1 VSVDVGLAEF
11 FAAMAP
17 MLEGRASA
25 RHVEMALGPS
35 ASGTEALGFYAELVR
50 RNLHKILSD
59 VFPAVR
65 AVARHLHGDDRAWAG
80 LAAAYAAAHP
90 GRGSDP
96 NRFAEALPAW
106 LRGRPE
112 FIGPWSELAV
122 ELADYE
128 WTRVLA
134 YHAPDVE
141 GDGLEQRLFVRQ
153 YTCDIPALAHAVQHG
168 SFVPPTSR
176 PRIVAIFRHARTLQL
191 GVFHLGAAGL
201 AALARRQ
208 GLATP
213 PALAALPESAVRSGL
228 AALEAA
234 GVLPG
239 GMPSPGMP
247 FPGVPSCAHA

>member
-1 VSVDVGLAEF
+1 MSVDVGLGRF

-25 RHVEMALGPS
+25 REVEAAIGPS
-35 ASGTEALGFYAELVR
+35 ASGSDALAFYAELVR

-65 AVARHLHGDDRAWAG
+65 AVARHVHGDDRAWVG
-80 LAAAYAAAHP
+80 LAVDYAAAHP
-90 GRGSDP
+90 GRGGDP
-96 NRFAEALPAW
+96 NRFAAAFPTW

-112 FIGPWSELAV
+112 LAGPWAEPAV

-128 WTRVLA
+128 WTRLLA
-134 YHAPDVE
+134 YHAADVE
-141 GDGLEQRLFVRQ
+141 GDGVDERLFVRQ
-153 YTCDIPALAHAVQHG
+153 YTCDIPALAHAVLHG
-168 SFVPPTSR
+168 SFALPAAR

-208 GLATP
+208 GLAMP
-213 PALAALPESAVRSGL
+213 PVLAALPEAAVHSAVV
-228 AALEAA
+228 ALEAA
-234 GVLPG
+234 GVL
-239 GMPSPGMP
+239 SPGISS
-247 FPGVPSCAHA
+247 PGAQPCAHT